1 MVERMRC
8 SAVIARAVAA
18 CACAALVAS
27 VCLAP
32 ALAAPSGFTPPRT
45 MAPIVKYAQRSI
57 AITDVRLF
65 DGTGSPVRDHQTVV
79 IDGDRIAAVGAAR
92 DVHPPAGATI
102 VDGRGATL
110 MPGMVATHEHLFW
123 FAPSAPGPSGRP
135 MPFQFPRLYLAAG
148 VTSARTTGSMSPW
161 TDLATRDGI
170 AKHVRPGPK
179 LDVTSPYIS
188 GPDEFYPE
196 MARLRDAAEARAFVD
211 MWADHGV
218 TSFKLYMHVL
228 PEVARAVVAQAHRR
242 RAKVVAHLC
251 SIGAEEAVAMGV
263 DSLEHGLFVDEDFD
277 PAYRRNVC
285 PDQNSELSTA
295 LAKLPVDDPRVK
307 RLMRAMI
314 AHHVA
319 LSSTL
324 PVFEAF
330 DVMRYDRDDWKRAA
344 PLLNDVERAAGEG
357 KRDRMRRNGASFAA
371 EIDGGLTTEM
381 RFEAAFFRAG
391 GLLTG
396 GADPTGLGTTLPGIA
411 DQREFELLFEAG
423 LRIPEAVR
431 VMTLNGAVSLGRADS
446 VGTIAAGKSADLLL
460 LEGDLAN
467 DVRAIEHPRVVFQD
481 GIGYDAPAIFASLMG
496 SVGGG

>member
-1 MVERMRC
+1 MVERMHRF
-8 SAVIARAVAA
+8 ATARTFAA
-18 CACAALVAS
+18 TIGLALVTSTA
-27 VCLAP
+27 C

-57 AITDVRLF
+57 AIVDVRLF
-65 DGTGSPVRDHQTVV
+65 DGTGAPVRDHQTVV
-79 IDGDRIAAVGAAR
+79 IDGDRIAAVGAAG

-123 FAPSAPGPSGRP
+123 FAPSAPGPAGRP

-161 TDLATRDGI
+161 TDLATRDGV
-170 AKHVRPGPK
+170 AKHIRPGPK

-188 GPDEFYPE
+188 GPGEFFPE
-196 MARLRDAAEARAFVD
+196 MARLRNAAEGRAFVD
-211 MWADHGV
+211 MWADRGV

-228 PEVARAVVAQAHRR
+228 PDVARAVVAEAHRR
-242 RAKVVAHLC
+242 HAKVVAHVC
-251 SIGAEEAVAMGV
+251 SIGSEEAVAMGV
-263 DSLEHGLFVDEDFD
+263 DSLEHGLLVDEDFD
-277 PAYRRNVC
+277 PKFRRNVC
-285 PDQNSELSTA
+285 PDENSDLSAA
-295 LAKLPVDDPRVK
+295 LAKLPAGDPRLT
-307 RLMRAMI
+307 RLMHDMI

-330 DVMRYDRDDWKRAA
+330 DTMRFDRDDWKRTA

-357 KRDRMRRNGASFAA
+357 KRDRMRRNGPSFAA
-371 EIDGGLTTEM
+371 EVDADLVTEM
-381 RFEAAFFRAG
+381 RFEVAFYRAG

-396 GADPTGLGTTLPGIA
+396 GADPTGLGTTLAGIA
-411 DQREFELLFEAG
+411 DQREFELLVEAG

-460 LEGDLAN
+460 LDGDLAN
-467 DVRAIEHPRVVFQD
+467 DVTVIEHPRVVFQD

>member
-1 MVERMRC
+1 MR
-8 SAVIARAVAA
+8 SFAAAVAA
-18 CACAALVAS
+18 FALTGSTSISFAVTSAG
-27 VCLAP
+27 
-32 ALAAPSGFTPPRT
+32 ALAAPDGFTPPRT
-45 MAPIVKYAQRSI
+45 MASIVKYAQRSI
-57 AITDVRLF
+57 AIVDVRLF
-65 DGTGSPVRDHQTVV
+65 DGTGAPVRDHQTVV
-79 IDGDRIAAVGAAR
+79 IEGDRIAAVGATR
-92 DVHPPAGATI
+92 DVHAPAGATI

-161 TDLATRDGI
+161 TDLATRDGV

-196 MARLRDAAEARAFVD
+196 MARLRDAAEGRAFVD
-211 MWADHGV
+211 MWADRGV
-218 TSFKLYMHVL
+218 TSFKLYMHVQ
-228 PEVARAVVAQAHRR
+228 PDVARAVAAQAHRR
-242 RAKVVAHLC
+242 HAKVVAHLC
-251 SIGAEEAVAMGV
+251 SIGAEEAVAIGV

-277 PAYRRNVC
+277 PKYRPNVC
-285 PDQNSELSTA
+285 PDQSSELSPA
-295 LAKLPVDDPRVK
+295 LAKLPIGDPRVT
-307 RLMRAMI
+307 RLVRDMI

-330 DVMRYDRDDWKRAA
+330 DIMRYDRDDWKRTA
-344 PLLNDVERAAGEG
+344 PLLNAVERAAGEA

-371 EIDGGLTTEM
+371 EMDGGLKTEM
-381 RFEAAFFRAG
+381 RFEVAFYRAG

-396 GADPTGLGTTLPGIA
+396 GADPTGLGTTLAGIA
-411 DQREFELLFEAG
+411 DQREFELLVEAG

-460 LEGDLAN
+460 LDGDLAN
-467 DVRAIEHPRVVFQD
+467 DVTAIEHPRVVFQD